1 MGLIYYSRCG
11 TLHINP
17 MPEFECNYIMKEQR
31 QEISKA
37 EQAALKSRWGEAV
50 PDHEGTALSVMV
62 QRLKSECRKTNPNR
76 PLRLDLRGITLS
88 HEDLSDLDLSGYD
101 LSYANLNRSV
111 LTGAVLS
118 YCICHRTGFEQTN
131 LDECEFIGS
140 DLTYSSFNECSAQR
154 CGFGGADLSY
164 SSMINADLSDATL
177 SRSKLIHA
185 DLRAAN
191 LKDARA
197 SEADLS
203 HAIFTRAKLL
213 DSDLKQ
219 SNVWGTN
226 FELADMQGCRLLGIK
241 NFKKAKWV
249 GADIRGLD
257 LRGAYLVRRYI
268 EDENYLYEFR
278 VRSRL
283 HNAIYLLWWAS
294 SDCGRS
300 LLRWFV
306 WLFAATMIFA
316 AIYTQVNIDYGDH
329 VTIFS
334 PVYFSFVTL
343 TTLGYGDAVPASL
356 TAQIFVTLQAI
367 SGYMGLGGL
376 LSILGNKMARRAE

>member
-1 MGLIYYSRCG
+1 MESDNQNL
-11 TLHINP
+11 TKDQV
-17 MPEFECNYIMKEQR
+17 F
-31 QEISKA
+31 
-37 EQAALKSRWGEAV
+37 ALKSRWNEKD
-50 PDHEGTALSVMV
+50 PDGDGTALSRMI
-62 QRLKSECRKTNPNR
+62 RTLKTECKKQSAKR
-76 PLRLDLRGITLS
+76 PVALDLRGITLY
-88 HEDLSDLDLSGYD
+88 HEDISGFDLSGYD
-101 LSYANLNRSV
+101 LSHANLNRAN
-111 LTGAVLS
+111 LTGANLCYTKFYEAS
-118 YCICHRTGFEQTN
+118 LEQSI
-131 LDECEFIGS
+131 LDECEFIGA
-140 DLTYSSFNECSAQR
+140 DLNHASLNECSAKR

-164 SSMINADLSDATL
+164 ASMINADLNDATL
-177 SRSKLIHA
+177 SRSVLHHA
-185 DLRAAN
+185 DLRASD
-191 LKDARA
+191 LTKARL

-203 HAIFTRAKLL
+203 DAIFMRTKLV

-219 SNVWGTN
+219 SNVSGTN

-268 EDENYLYEFR
+268 GDENYLYEFQAS
-278 VRSRL
+278 SRFHKAL
-283 HNAIYLLWWAS
+283 YYLWWAS

-306 WLFAATMIFA
+306 WLFCLTMIFA
-316 AIYTQVNIDYGDH
+316 GIYTQVSIDYGDH
-329 VTIFS
+329 ATAFS

-356 TAQIFVTLQAI
+356 AAQVVVTLQAI
-367 SGYMGLGGL
+367 TGYMGLGGL